1 MTTRSIPL
9 LLLLALA
16 GCSRKEPSPE
26 FTRASERFNKLYAKE
41 LDDAY
46 LDPAMHEV
54 EALLEK
60 VPPDSLDSQA
70 AAALLSRIRDN
81 RSRLE
86 QAANDRDKALAAAR
100 KPPTLTGVSVSP
112 PPLPPVSAS
121 KAPAAPDA
129 GVAAPA
135 APSAG
140 MTVRDFNR
148 LFGDCFEPAGPVEVS
163 GRGPRDSYTMTDSYR
178 CQKAMPG
185 MVNSVVLADSQ
196 AVMGVVPKSA
206 LQRVQPDAGTAAPPA
221 PPDAGS

>member
-16 GCSRKEPSPE
+16 GCSRKEASPE
-26 FTRASERFNKLYAKE
+26 FTRASERFNKLYATE

-60 VPPDSLDSQA
+60 VPADSLDAQA
-70 AAALLSRIRDN
+70 AAALLTRIRDN
-81 RSRLE
+81 RTRLE
-86 QAANDRDKALAAAR
+86 QAASDRERALAAAR
-100 KPPTLTGVSVSP
+100 TPTTLTGVSVTTPLSP
-112 PPLPPVSAS
+112 PVTATRPAAVDAGPPV
-121 KAPAAPDA
+121 P
-129 GVAAPA
+129 V

-140 MTVRDFNR
+140 MPIRDFNR
-148 LFGDCFEPAGPVEVS
+148 LFGDCFEPAGPVEVN
-163 GRGPRDSYTMTDSYR
+163 GRGPRDSYTMVDSNR
-178 CQKAMPG
+178 CRTAMPG

-206 LQRVQPDAGTAAPPA
+206 LQRVMPDAGTPAPPA

>member
-1 MTTRSIPL
+1 VTTRSIPL

-16 GCSRKEPSPE
+16 GCFRKEPSPE

-60 VPPDSLDSQA
+60 VPPDSLDAQA
-70 AAALLSRIRDN
+70 AAALLSRIREN
-81 RSRLE
+81 RTRLE
-86 QAANDRDKALAAAR
+86 QATSEQDSALAASR
-100 KPPTLTGVSVSP
+100 KPTTLTGASVSP
-112 PPLPPVSAS
+112 PPPPPVSATRP
-121 KAPAAPDA
+121 AAAPDA
-129 GVAAPA
+129 GAAPT

-140 MTVRDFNR
+140 MNIRDFNR
-148 LFGDCFEPAGPVEVS
+148 LFGDCFEPAGPVEVT
-163 GRGPRDSYTMTDSYR
+163 GRGPRDSYTMVDSYR
-178 CQKAMPG
+178 CRTAMPG

-196 AVMGVVPKSA
+196 TVMGVVPRSA
-206 LQRVQPDAGTAAPPA
+206 LQRVQGDGGAPA